1 MCKDGE
7 VISVILRQYQIWYK
21 WRVYLQISK
30 PYTWGPLVIPSSPLS
45 SFSFLHPSS
54 PFPLCPPK
62 RKEKSERESDP
73 PHHSSTRE
81 IARNS
86 GNRKRDSNLTLSS
99 TPLVNPSSLLFSFR
113 VFVFLGFRWKPVE
126 LHQIDCTMSLLFL
139 KCLFVDFV
147 FQFATKTRFSQFPQM
162 WREMGTSLLNWIK
175 PDPNRVCEWVGA
187 LMTKL
192 IDNQTELWLFMP

>member
-1 MCKDGE
+1 M
-7 VISVILRQYQIWYK
+7 SFPSLPFLFSFSLR
-21 WRVYLQISK
+21 
-30 PYTWGPLVIPSSPLS
+30 PHLS
-45 SFSFLHPSS
+45 SFPCF
-54 PFPLCPPK
+54 
-62 RKEKSERESDP
+62 RQERRENERVRERESHCP
-73 PHHSSTRE
+73 GTRF
-81 IARNS
+81 ARDLRF
-86 GNRKRDSNLTLSS
+86 GERTLDLAPS
-99 TPLVNPSSLLFSFR
+99 PDWLVNPLSISLSFR